1 MNSVKTFSIILADDH
16 QLVRKGL
23 VQLIQDFDI
32 VSEVREAANGSE
44 VIQLLENKKSDLI
57 ILDIDMPVM
66 GGIECAAIV
75 KQKYPK
81 AKTIMLTMQN
91 HSKVIKQVMAIG
103 AAGYVFKNATEE
115 ELYNAI
121 ATVGKGEVFIS
132 KDATQTLLSQE
143 ETYNHNFENKLTP
156 REIEIIKM
164 VARGMSSKDIG
175 DKICISPRT
184 VDTHRNNILHK
195 LQLPNLQ
202 ALILF
207 AVQNGL
213 VQ

>member
-1 MNSVKTFSIILADDH
+1 MNSAKTFSIILADDH

-23 VQLIQDFDI
+23 LQLIQDFDI
-32 VSEVREAANGSE
+32 VHEIREAANGSE
-44 VIQLLENKKSDLI
+44 VINLLENKMCDVV

-66 GGIECAAIV
+66 SGIECAALI
-75 KQKYPK
+75 KQKYTQT
-81 AKTIMLTMQN
+81 KTLMLTMQN
-91 HSKVIKQVMAIG
+91 NSKVIKQAMAIG
-103 AAGYVFKNATEE
+103 AAGFVFKNATEE

-121 ATVGKGEVFIS
+121 ATVGNGEIFIS
-132 KDATQTLLSQE
+132 KEATQTLLLQD
-143 ETYNHNFENKLTP
+143 ETYYQNFENKLTP

-164 VARGMSSKDIG
+164 VAKGMSSKEIG
-175 DKICISPRT
+175 EAIFISPRT

-202 ALILF
+202 SLILF

-213 VQ
+213 AE